1 MKRPFKPMKDLNM
14 DKIVGDNMQGS
25 RLPLETYK
33 HQRENIKLDATCISW
48 KRMRGNYVKTIDVVG
63 VWQENNVVETE
74 KTIEAL
80 KTVA

>member
-1 MKRPFKPMKDLNM
+1 
-14 DKIVGDNMQGS
+14 MQGA

-33 HQRENIKLDATCISW
+33 HQRENIKYVNFILSW
-48 KRMRGNYVKTIDVVG
+48 TMLLNNALLLKRMRGNYVKTIDVVG

-74 KTIEAL
+74 KTIEAV